1 MLVLMFG
8 PPTVT
13 LASASLS
20 AWLIY
25 RLNVAQ
31 PKATTKK
38 RPTNVERARRADR
51 HIQV

>member
-13 LASASLS
+13 LAGAFLS
-20 AWLIY
+20 ACLIY
-25 RLNVAQ
+25 RLNGRAR
-31 PKATTKK
+31 ATMKK
-38 RPTNVERARRADR
+38 RPANVERARRSDR